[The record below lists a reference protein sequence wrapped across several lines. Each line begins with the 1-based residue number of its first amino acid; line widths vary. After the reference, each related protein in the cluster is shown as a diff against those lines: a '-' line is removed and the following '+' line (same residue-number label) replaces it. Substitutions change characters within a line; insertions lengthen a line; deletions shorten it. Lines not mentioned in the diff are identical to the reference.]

1 MSSEPLPDDVNR
13 WPDDPFQ
20 LLGVA
25 RNADQVAIRRAYAEL
40 IRRFKPEHHPEAFRR
55 IRAAFELLSQIA
67 SAAGEMTSRTHLSAP
82 RGVER
87 ERRNESP
94 AARSS
99 LTGSDDLSSL
109 YARLRGE
116 GRGPAPVESFL
127 RLYWLLRLDPGL
139 EPDRRP
145 IDWALA
151 ALETGETDS
160 RILALYRGELE
171 RSPEACERGDGD
183 RLYEALQSSPV
194 RAEFALIRLQA
205 AIRARRWSFAQRELD
220 RARNAMRYSQAD
232 WVRLLLRLTDRLAW
246 LDEPLARA
254 MLGECTAEI
263 DGAVDLQL
271 TLSEQIDAR
280 DQLLVLRDSWRMAF
294 ARIEPRAIG
303 RALLEL
309 VPDTWDVPYRIWQ
322 RKMLTA
328 IEPWNAAPLLALMDL
343 DHLRNEHQ
351 PLLNYFHFILGRADA
366 QRQATEFEYPA
377 RRYSDLLDGV
387 DETNYQISREMLL
400 RTCLR
405 DGIDVDLIARRV
417 LEDQQ
422 FAHLATSP
430 FIVLLVN
437 DLPLRC
443 VLRGCRL
450 FQ

>member
-20 LLGVA
+20 LLGVP
-25 RNADQVAIRRAYAEL
+25 RNADQAAIRRAYAQL

-55 IRAAFELLSQIA
+55 IRAAFEFLSQIA
-67 SAAGEMTSRTHLSAP
+67 SAPGELASRAHLSVP
-82 RGVER
+82 RAVEL
-87 ERRNESP
+87 ERRYESH

-116 GRGPAPVESFL
+116 GGGPASVDSFL
-127 RLYWLLRLDPGL
+127 RLYWLLRLDSDLDP
-139 EPDRRP
+139 ERRP
-145 IDWALA
+145 IDWPLA
-151 ALETGETDS
+151 ALATGETDS
-160 RILALYRGELE
+160 RFMALYRSELD
-171 RSPEACERGDGD
+171 RTPEACEHGDGD
-183 RLYEALQSSPV
+183 RLYDAMRGSPLC
-194 RAEFALIRLQA
+194 AEFAIIRLQA

-220 RARNAMRYSQAD
+220 RARNAMRFNQAD
-232 WVRLLLRLTDRLAW
+232 WVRLLLSLTDRLAW

-254 MLGECTAEI
+254 MLLECTAEI

-280 DQLLVLRDSWRMAF
+280 DQLLILRDSWRMAF
-294 ARIEPRAIG
+294 VRIVPRSIG

-309 VPDTWDVPYRIWQ
+309 VPDTWDVPHRIWR
-322 RKMLTA
+322 RKMLSA
-328 IEPWNAAPLLALMDL
+328 IEPWNAAPLLALKDL
-343 DHLRNEHQ
+343 DYLRNEHQ

-366 QRQATEFEYPA
+366 QRTSTEYPA

-387 DETNYQISREMLL
+387 DESNYQNSREMLL
-400 RTCLR
+400 RACLR
-405 DGIDVDLIARRV
+405 DGIDIDLIARRI
-417 LEDQQ
+417 LDDQQ

-430 FIVLLVN
+430 FIALLVH